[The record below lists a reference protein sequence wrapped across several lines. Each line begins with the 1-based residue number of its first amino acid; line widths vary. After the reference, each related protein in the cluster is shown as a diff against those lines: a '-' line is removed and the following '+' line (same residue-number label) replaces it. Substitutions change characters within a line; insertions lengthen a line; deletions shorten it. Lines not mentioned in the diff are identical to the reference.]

1 MTAAG
6 GESAGN
12 AAPGPFP
19 WGAAMHAGLCLLR
32 LDPAIFWAL
41 SPREFA
47 AMTGA
52 LAPRPARLGRVRLE
66 ALMRRFPDEERTK
79 R

>member
-1 MTAAG
+1 
-6 GESAGN
+6 
-12 AAPGPFP
+12 
-19 WGAAMHAGLCLLR
+19 MHAGLGLLR
-32 LDPAIFWAL
+32 LDPDRFWRL

-52 LAPRPARLGRVRLE
+52 FAPVAPRLARAGFE
-66 ALMRRFPDEERTK
+66 ALMRRFPDEERK

>member
-1 MTAAG
+1 
-6 GESAGN
+6 
-12 AAPGPFP
+12 
-19 WGAAMHAGLCLLR
+19 MHAGLGLLR
-32 LDPAIFWAL
+32 LDPDRFWRL

-52 LAPRPARLGRVRLE
+52 FAPAAPRLARAGLE
-66 ALMRRFPDEERTK
+66 ALMRRFPDEEKK